1 MSTPDITWKEL
12 QAGAIDAVKS
22 TFPVEGR
29 TRSLVLNNVTVDDS
43 AAVIGDLRGQ
53 ERAKETGRTWG
64 ANVVADISLLDKTTN
79 KIIDR
84 SKTKIFTLPRPTDRY
99 SYIVDGSEWQVDNLW
114 RLKPGVYSQIKANG
128 DLETEFALAGASFA
142 KESRLKIPFSPE
154 NKKFKFRWGTT
165 NINLYPI
172 LKTLGV
178 QDEDMKKAWGPDIYK
193 ANATAKIEQDIQK
206 LYKGISKRGVRAEN
220 SSYDAIASA
229 VFKEFHNAELAP
241 DTTKHTL
248 GKPISHVTGEALLL
262 ASKRILDVAQGI
274 TPPDDRNSLIFK
286 KLTGVDDFLRER
298 LSKSSTQ
305 RIIKLKVGNNIDRAD
320 KVRDI
325 LSSELFSKPIKQI
338 FTSSSLSKNP
348 EQTNPLEMI
357 SNYRSTTIL
366 GGDEGGIKSDRT
378 LNKQMKLINPTH
390 MGFLD
395 PIHTPECS
403 PQGTEIY
410 TKLGWKKF
418 EDITE
423 DDELLCRP
431 EGISNFSVGDTRF
444 CKPERVIKS
453 FYKGLLFGMDNGK
466 IAYSVTPN
474 HRVICRP
481 LDEGSHWR
489 ITTADLVHD
498 RPRVFPVAHT
508 PVIYN
513 NSPKFFE
520 LPLVTDY
527 EKNIDK
533 IDMED
538 WAEFMGWFLS
548 EGSTCVSN
556 YSVVISQSKEVNP
569 NEYSAIQLLLNRLPF
584 GVWGTPSR
592 GTSFTKSHKQ
602 LSSYLKKF
610 GDCYSKFIPDYIF
623 TASVTARERFMEAM
637 LLGDGRLNSNRKP
650 ESKTK
655 SYKQKVYTTTSPR
668 LADGFEKLAIEMGY
682 SVSRSVYEDNRE
694 ERYFDVHE
702 IRLLRHRERAAHPIS
717 RIRRDRKKIE
727 FVSQYSTVEYEG
739 MVYCATVPG
748 GLLFIRMPGRLGMW
762 TGNSVRTGIS
772 LTLPL
777 GVTKDGNEARATVY
791 DLKEHKLLEGKNGL
805 TPAELHSEFVLLP
818 DQVKVGKDGRPI
830 QPSGHVKM
838 KDPTTGEIV
847 LRSMK
852 DARYMFVSPHQLF
865 DEATN
870 LIPFLQ
876 NNQGNRTMTASRQAS
891 QAVGLRDRET
901 PLVQVQG
908 GNTTWEHLIGIPF
921 SQTAPTAGKIVDIR
935 SDQSDNRFPDSI
947 ILQDK
952 SGTKHEIQIYNHF
965 PLNDTKTFMHSIPKV
980 QVGQEVKEGDLL
992 ADTNFTR
999 DGKLALGTNLRV
1011 SYMPYK
1017 GYNFEDGIVISNSAA
1032 QKLTSEHV
1040 HRKSIEID
1048 PTKDSMNKK
1057 KFQAFSSVTAKKY
1070 GKTQLDRLDDDG
1082 VIRVGQKINP
1092 GDLLIAA
1099 VGKKENLGMV
1109 SRLAARLDKSLFDRT
1124 DRSVSWDGSGM
1135 GEIVKVQKLPNGKGA
1150 VVHVRTDE
1158 PAEVGD
1164 KIVGRHGNKS
1174 IIVSVVPDHEMPRIG
1189 AHDGQHVEVLMNPSG
1204 VPSRINLGQMLETA
1218 ASKIAIKTG
1227 KPYIVNNFDSVNT
1240 NDYTEKVKQ
1249 DLKDHGLT
1257 DTEEIYD
1264 PTTHKKL
1271 GDVLTGD
1278 QYIMKLKHQVE
1289 KKLAVRSVA
1298 NYTIDRSPKGTGS
1311 ANPGQGIGQLEFYAL
1326 LAHGARKNLK
1336 EMATYKADQQ
1346 VDERLNPQ
1354 AHIDFWH
1361 RVQMG
1366 QPLPAP
1372 RPTFA
1377 YRKFESYLNG
1387 LGINIRKEGHEMQ
1400 LIPLTDKGVLAMSN
1414 GEIPD
1419 PGRVLRGKDAKE
1431 LEKGLFDPKITG
1443 GLPDAH
1449 EPGKGLNW
1457 AHITLAKPM
1466 PSPVFVGTAQKPGPA
1481 VILTG
1486 LKFNEFEDIVKG
1498 KKVLNGKTGGE
1509 AIKDILDGINVK
1521 KELNKVIS
1529 ELPALKGSALNHA
1542 NRKAK
1547 YLNAL
1552 DTLNM
1557 KPSDAYMMNHV
1568 PVIPPVFRPIVP
1580 MPDGSLRYD
1589 DINHLYK
1596 DLGTVNNKLKEGI
1609 KDLPEV
1615 EQPLREELYDLLK
1628 STMGV
1633 GGIPQYESSRKLKG
1647 ILDTIAGTSPKQG
1660 FFQKKIMKRRQE
1672 LSMRSTIIPEPA
1684 MHLDYVGIPRSAA
1697 MELYKPFVI
1706 RELKTVGRSPL
1717 EARKDLKEETPAAW
1731 RALEKALDSR
1741 PVILKRDPA
1750 LHKFSIMAFKPK
1762 LVDGKAIRIHPLVTS
1777 GFNADF
1783 DGNCFIGTSKVVLKF
1798 CDKHGTATDISS
1810 VEKEFAMKFV
1820 AGTTIQLGYNSGVII
1835 DTEIQQIPYL
1845 IDTRKID
1852 KNGAAVYDVPEGIFV
1867 LSYDH
1872 QNKVPKFCQV
1882 TAVTVEGSC
1891 EVAKV
1896 TTRLG
1901 LDVTSS
1907 INESLCVYDHYT
1919 QEIKDV
1925 CPKDAIGK
1933 LSPIIRKVP
1942 TSNLYGDFEFGW
1954 MLGAFVSDGIK
1965 NGDTVGIVKILDS
1978 YRDRFY
1984 KAVSAYENKLPKRTT
1999 FRSEHSVE
2007 KGDDITGPSV
2017 KDHIYNVEKTA
2028 SLFEHCFVC
2037 PRVEGRAS
2045 LSKKLPEISTLTQE
2059 TLVGILL
2066 GLLEGD
2072 GSLSISHGKRR
2083 AQVMASFGTSS
2094 NSLVTSILA
2103 LCKFLGIRAGVT
2115 PYDPKNGRLQKHRA
2129 YIINFSTPDLEK
2141 YAPILLDKCCDP
2153 AIVAPLKLLINEGTS
2168 KDDRD
2173 IVPVPEQ
2180 IMTIC
2185 ASTQGPITDTSMQRS
2200 LATIKSSRKNGW
2212 YISRDMAKRVL
2223 KYLSEAHVT
2232 DLHNW
2237 TSLVNSED
2245 IHWDVITEISN
2256 IGQATVYDLVVPETK
2271 VFAVNDGLV
2280 VWDTMSAFLPLT
2292 DDAVREAQKMFPSN
2306 NLFSSTNGGI
2316 MYAPSQEALL
2326 GLHLLSKWGEET
2338 NKKFPNFDQLKKE
2351 YDKGTIKMTD
2361 VVLVNGK
2368 PTTYG
2373 RRVLANQLPKEFQSD
2388 EILYSPGAI
2397 VTKKGG
2403 GGRIGI
2409 LDLLSDIGK
2418 KDPKKF
2424 ANTVDRLK
2432 DLGNKHAYDVGF
2444 SLSLDDLKVHKDVRD
2459 AILSKADDEAT
2470 AIRKSSLSAQD
2481 KEDKLVALYDGA
2493 SHTLD
2498 KAIRPLI
2505 EKSHNNIYTMV
2516 DSGARGNWSQF
2527 RQMNIAPMIMQDA
2540 TGRKLPT
2547 PVKRSYAEG
2556 LDVGDYWTALHGARM
2571 GTLQRAEGTSEPGML
2586 TKDIINFVI
2595 PEMIVSKECGT
2606 KEGISMDIHDED
2618 IHDRLLAKPLAVG
2631 GQKFDRNTIV
2641 TPALTALLKKNHVN
2655 QIVVRSPLKCQH
2667 GLGICSKCFGL
2678 NENGVEH
2685 EIGTNIGVIAGHSL
2699 GEPAMQLA
2707 MDCNAAGNL
2716 ITVNLGG
2723 LSYILTFEQLWNRIQ
2738 STVDVDGDIETK
2750 IPENLEVWDHNKMVP
2765 VHSIQRHKPHGDM
2778 FFARTE
2784 SGHCFISQDSHP
2796 NWVREDIV
2804 RCPKCG
2810 SEEPVK
2816 FVSHHKS
2823 GEKTT
2828 VRCIKC
2834 ETSHSV
2840 SRRAYQG
2847 QQETVVRTDHL
2858 EGMYMGICSEQRVED
2873 INVDM
2878 PLPPYL
2884 LGIFLAEGNVRR
2896 ERVLAEIEEGTKQRQ
2911 KVGSGLLWKVL
2922 SVEIAQDPGLIQDK
2936 IKEHLV
2942 QSNIEFTTPSVHNIR
2957 LNDVVLARKLW
2968 AQCGI
2973 HSNNKQLPP
2982 GWLKQPIQWKLEF
2995 LAGLLDGD
3003 GTLVS
3008 KHTAALDTTSWSLVS
3023 QVQQLVRSLGGWSTV
3038 YLCTVKDLTRHQG
3051 FRVTIDLAHSLPSIK
3066 NFPLVETNSEIREN
3080 YYSKV
3085 VQVKKVEFY
3094 TDWTYDLS
3102 TSTRG
3107 FSSNYLK
3114 THNSFHTGG
3123 VSGSR
3128 GAGATTRIGRLKE
3141 LLKLPAKLPDSATLA
3156 RTSGRVDKIE
3166 KDPTGWNIYING
3178 QAHFSPATRKLMY
3191 DDKPLEVGMS
3201 VKKGTPITEG
3211 PINPRELLPLTDVPT
3226 VQNHLVSEL
3235 YDGIYKDER
3244 VRRRNIETV
3253 VRSLTN
3259 LAQIRDPGDSSGF
3272 MTGDVVSRSLVE
3284 EHNRT
3289 LAAGHKPIE
3298 YRPVLK
3304 GMEQGVLDTQEDW
3317 LARLNFRRLKETIME
3332 GAAKGWKTNL
3342 HGTHPVP
3349 AYAVGSE
3356 FGEGTKH
3363 EPWKY

>member
-1 MSTPDITWKEL
+1 VSTPDITWKEL
-12 QAGAIDAVKS
+12 QSGAVDAIKS
-22 TFPVEGR
+22 TFPIEGR
-29 TRSLVLNNVTVDDS
+29 TRSLVLNNVNIDDS
-43 AAVIGDLRGQ
+43 GAVIGDLRSQ
-53 ERAKETGRTWG
+53 ERAKETNRTWG
-64 ANVVADISLLDKTTN
+64 ANVVADISLVDKATGN
-79 KIIDR
+79 VIDR
-84 SKTKIFTLPRPTDRY
+84 SKTKIFTLPRPTERY

-128 DLETEFALAGASFA
+128 ELETEFALAGASFA

-178 QDEDMKKAWGPDIYK
+178 QDEEMKKAWGPDIYK
-193 ANATAKIEQDIQK
+193 ANSTAKIEQDILK
-206 LYKGISKRGVRAEN
+206 LYKGISKRGVKAEN
-220 SSYDAIASA
+220 SSYDAIAAA

-338 FTSSSLSKNP
+338 FTNSSLSKNP

-395 PIHTPECS
+395 PIHTPE
-403 PQGTEIY
+403 
-410 TKLGWKKF
+410 
-418 EDITE
+418 
-423 DDELLCRP
+423 
-431 EGISNFSVGDTRF
+431 
-444 CKPERVIKS
+444 
-453 FYKGLLFGMDNGK
+453 
-466 IAYSVTPN
+466 
-474 HRVICRP
+474 
-481 LDEGSHWR
+481 
-489 ITTADLVHD
+489 
-498 RPRVFPVAHT
+498 
-508 PVIYN
+508 
-513 NSPKFFE
+513 
-520 LPLVTDY
+520 
-527 EKNIDK
+527 
-533 IDMED
+533 
-538 WAEFMGWFLS
+538 
-548 EGSTCVSN
+548 
-556 YSVVISQSKEVNP
+556 
-569 NEYSAIQLLLNRLPF
+569 
-584 GVWGTPSR
+584 
-592 GTSFTKSHKQ
+592 
-602 LSSYLKKF
+602 
-610 GDCYSKFIPDYIF
+610 
-623 TASVTARERFMEAM
+623 
-637 LLGDGRLNSNRKP
+637 
-650 ESKTK
+650 
-655 SYKQKVYTTTSPR
+655 
-668 LADGFEKLAIEMGY
+668 
-682 SVSRSVYEDNRE
+682 
-694 ERYFDVHE
+694 
-702 IRLLRHRERAAHPIS
+702 
-717 RIRRDRKKIE
+717 
-727 FVSQYSTVEYEG
+727 
-739 MVYCATVPG
+739 
-748 GLLFIRMPGRLGMW
+748 
-762 TGNSVRTGIS
+762 SVRTGIS

-791 DLKEHKLLEGKNGL
+791 DLKEHKVLEGKKGL
-805 TPAELHSEFVLLP
+805 TPAELHSEFILLP
-818 DQVKVGKDGRPI
+818 DQVRMKDGRPV
-830 QPSGHVKM
+830 QPKNLVKM
-838 KDPTTGEIV
+838 KDPETGEIV
-847 LRSMK
+847 LRPMK

-891 QAVGLRDRET
+891 QAVGLRDREV

-921 SQTAPTAGKIVDIR
+921 SQTAPTAGKILAIK

-947 ILQDK
+947 VLQDK
-952 SGTKHEIQIYNHF
+952 GGKKHEIQLYNHF

-1017 GYNFEDGIVISNSAA
+1017 GYNFEDGIVISHSAA

-1082 VIRVGQKINP
+1082 VIRIGEKVSP

-1109 SRLAARLDKSLFDRT
+1109 TRLAARLDKSLFDRT
-1124 DRSVSWDGSGM
+1124 DRSVSWDGSAA
-1135 GEIVKVQKLPNGKGA
+1135 GEVVKVQKLANGKGA

-1164 KIVGRHGNKS
+1164 KIVGRHGNKCFDENTEVLTDIGWKKFSSLNRTECIATLNQNTFQIEYQLPTAYVAESYNGKMYRFQGRRLDLLVTPNHNHFVRGRSDRSKEEGKWRLESAESCFGKQRVHLRTGEWNPVVDCDVITIPGRPHEPHQHYEFSKPKMYDADDFLEFFGYWVTEGCISDSKVLVAQRKEVNPETYEQIRVCLIRLGYEPWCYPDTLGFSDPRLAHWLSKFGKARDKYIPRSFLSTNKRQLKILADACFAGDGGNYYREKDNHTRYELFTSSKRLADDYQELAFKLGMSANIKEAAEGRKVVRFSLNPEVWTTKDVRYGEKESWVEYNGMIYCVEVPNHIIYIRRNGIPVWSGNS
-1174 IIVSVVPDHEMPRIG
+1174 IVTQIIPDHEMPRIG
-1189 AHDGQHVEVLMNPSG
+1189 TPDGQHVEVLMNPSG

-1218 ASKIAIKTG
+1218 ASKIAVKTG

-1240 NDYTEKVKQ
+1240 EDYTEKVKQ

-1264 PTTHKKL
+1264 PVTHRKL

-1289 KKLAVRSVA
+1289 KKLAVRSTA
-1298 NYTIDRSPKGTGS
+1298 NYTIDRAPKGTGS
-1311 ANPGQGIGQLEFYAL
+1311 ENPGQGIGQLEFYAL

-1387 LGINIRKEGHEMQ
+1387 LGINVRKEGHEMQ
-1400 LIPLTDKGVLAMSN
+1400 LTPLTDKGVLAMSN
-1414 GEIPD
+1414 GEIED

-1431 LEKGLFDPKITG
+1431 LEKGLFDPKVTG
-1443 GLPDAH
+1443 GLPDSN

-1457 AHITLAKPM
+1457 AHITLARPM
-1466 PSPVFVGTAQKPGPA
+1466 PSPIFVGTAQKPGPA

-1498 KKVLNGKTGGE
+1498 KKTLNGKTGGE
-1509 AIKDILDGINVK
+1509 AIKEALDGVNVK
-1521 KELNKVIS
+1521 KELSKVMA
-1529 ELPALKGSALNHA
+1529 ELPELRGSALNHA

-1547 YLNAL
+1547 YLRSL
-1552 DTLNM
+1552 DSLNM
-1557 KPSDAYMMNHV
+1557 KPSEAYMMNHV

-1580 MPDGSLRYD
+1580 MPDGSLRFD

-1596 DLGTVNNKLKEGI
+1596 DLGIVNNKLKEGV

-1660 FFQKKIMKRRQE
+1660 FFQKKLMKRRQE

-1706 RELKTVGRSPL
+1706 RELKGVGRSPL

-1731 RALEKALDSR
+1731 RALEKALESR
-1741 PVILKRDPA
+1741 PILLKRDPA

-1783 DGNCFIGTSKVVLKF
+1783 DG
-1798 CDKHGTATDISS
+1798 
-1810 VEKEFAMKFV
+1810 
-1820 AGTTIQLGYNSGVII
+1820 
-1835 DTEIQQIPYL
+1835 
-1845 IDTRKID
+1845 
-1852 KNGAAVYDVPEGIFV
+1852 
-1867 LSYDH
+1867 
-1872 QNKVPKFCQV
+1872 
-1882 TAVTVEGSC
+1882 
-1891 EVAKV
+1891 
-1896 TTRLG
+1896 
-1901 LDVTSS
+1901 
-1907 INESLCVYDHYT
+1907 
-1919 QEIKDV
+1919 
-1925 CPKDAIGK
+1925 
-1933 LSPIIRKVP
+1933 
-1942 TSNLYGDFEFGW
+1942 
-1954 MLGAFVSDGIK
+1954 
-1965 NGDTVGIVKILDS
+1965 
-1978 YRDRFY
+1978 
-1984 KAVSAYENKLPKRTT
+1984 
-1999 FRSEHSVE
+1999 
-2007 KGDDITGPSV
+2007 
-2017 KDHIYNVEKTA
+2017 
-2028 SLFEHCFVC
+2028 
-2037 PRVEGRAS
+2037 
-2045 LSKKLPEISTLTQE
+2045 
-2059 TLVGILL
+2059 
-2066 GLLEGD
+2066 
-2072 GSLSISHGKRR
+2072 
-2083 AQVMASFGTSS
+2083 
-2094 NSLVTSILA
+2094 
-2103 LCKFLGIRAGVT
+2103 
-2115 PYDPKNGRLQKHRA
+2115 
-2129 YIINFSTPDLEK
+2129 
-2141 YAPILLDKCCDP
+2141 
-2153 AIVAPLKLLINEGTS
+2153 
-2168 KDDRD
+2168 
-2173 IVPVPEQ
+2173 
-2180 IMTIC
+2180 
-2185 ASTQGPITDTSMQRS
+2185 
-2200 LATIKSSRKNGW
+2200 
-2212 YISRDMAKRVL
+2212 
-2223 KYLSEAHVT
+2223 
-2232 DLHNW
+2232 
-2237 TSLVNSED
+2237 
-2245 IHWDVITEISN
+2245 
-2256 IGQATVYDLVVPETK
+2256 
-2271 VFAVNDGLV
+2271 
-2280 VWDTMSAFLPLT
+2280 DTMSAFLPLT
-2292 DDAVREAQKMFPSN
+2292 DDAVREAHKMFPSN

-2316 MYAPSQEALL
+2316 MYAPSQESLL
-2326 GLHLLSKWGEET
+2326 GLHLLSKWGKESD
-2338 NKKFPNFDQLKKE
+2338 KKYQNFDQARKD
-2351 YDKGTIKMTD
+2351 YDKGSLPANE
-2361 VVLVNGK
+2361 VVSVNGK
-2368 PTTYG
+2368 RTTYG
-2373 RRVLANQLPKEFQSD
+2373 RRLLANALPKEYQTD
-2388 EILYSPGAI
+2388 QLLYDPHLVIS
-2397 VTKKGG
+2397 KKGVSLKRSSDTDNG
-2403 GGRIGI
+2403 ESASSAIGI
-2409 LDLLSDIGK
+2409 LSLLSDIGK

-2432 DLGNKHAYDVGF
+2432 DIGNKHAYDVGF
-2444 SLSLDDLKVHKDVRD
+2444 SLSLNDLKVHKDIRNS
-2459 AILSKADDEAT
+2459 ILDKADEEAAT
-2470 AIRKSSLSAQD
+2470 IRKSSASTQD
-2481 KEDKLVALYDGA
+2481 KEDKLVTLYDGA
-2493 SHTLD
+2493 SHAMD

-2547 PVKRSYAEG
+2547 PVKRSYSEG

-2586 TKDIINFVI
+2586 TKDIINFVM
-2595 PEMIVSKECGT
+2595 PEMIVSHECGT
-2606 KEGISMDIHDED
+2606 KEGISMSINDED
-2618 IHDRLLAKPLAVG
+2618 VHDRLLAKPISVG

-2641 TPALTALLKKNHVN
+2641 TPAMTSLLKKNRID

-2707 MDCNAAGNL
+2707 MD
-2716 ITVNLGG
+2716 
-2723 LSYILTFEQLWNRIQ
+2723 
-2738 STVDVDGDIETK
+2738 
-2750 IPENLEVWDHNKMVP
+2750 
-2765 VHSIQRHKPHGDM
+2765 
-2778 FFARTE
+2778 
-2784 SGHCFISQDSHP
+2784 
-2796 NWVREDIV
+2796 
-2804 RCPKCG
+2804 
-2810 SEEPVK
+2810 
-2816 FVSHHKS
+2816 
-2823 GEKTT
+2823 
-2828 VRCIKC
+2828 
-2834 ETSHSV
+2834 
-2840 SRRAYQG
+2840 
-2847 QQETVVRTDHL
+2847 
-2858 EGMYMGICSEQRVED
+2858 
-2873 INVDM
+2873 
-2878 PLPPYL
+2878 
-2884 LGIFLAEGNVRR
+2884 
-2896 ERVLAEIEEGTKQRQ
+2896 
-2911 KVGSGLLWKVL
+2911 
-2922 SVEIAQDPGLIQDK
+2922 
-2936 IKEHLV
+2936 
-2942 QSNIEFTTPSVHNIR
+2942 
-2957 LNDVVLARKLW
+2957 
-2968 AQCGI
+2968 
-2973 HSNNKQLPP
+2973 
-2982 GWLKQPIQWKLEF
+2982 
-2995 LAGLLDGD
+2995 
-3003 GTLVS
+3003 
-3008 KHTAALDTTSWSLVS
+3008 
-3023 QVQQLVRSLGGWSTV
+3023 
-3038 YLCTVKDLTRHQG
+3038 
-3051 FRVTIDLAHSLPSIK
+3051 
-3066 NFPLVETNSEIREN
+3066 
-3080 YYSKV
+3080 
-3085 VQVKKVEFY
+3085 
-3094 TDWTYDLS
+3094 
-3102 TSTRG
+3102 
-3107 FSSNYLK
+3107 
-3114 THNSFHTGG
+3114 SFHTGG

-3156 RTSGRVDKIE
+3156 RTSGKVDKIE

-3178 QAHFSPATRKLMY
+3178 QPHFAPATRKLLY
-3191 DDKPLEVGMS
+3191 DNKPLEVGMS
-3201 VKKGTPITEG
+3201 VKKGSPITEG
-3211 PINPRELLPLTDVPT
+3211 PINPRDLLPLTDVPT

-3244 VRRRNIETV
+3244 VRRRNIEMI

-3259 LAQIRDPGDSSGF
+3259 LSQIRDPGDTSGF
-3272 MTGDVVSRSLVE
+3272 MTGDVVSRSLIE
-3284 EHNRT
+3284 EHNRN
-3289 LAAGHKPIE
+3289 LEPGHRPIDS
-3298 YRPVLK
+3298 RPVLK

-3317 LARLNFRRLKETIME
+3317 LARLNFRRLKETVME
-3332 GAAKGWKTNL
+3332 GAAKGWKTNI

-3349 AYAVGSE
+3349 AYAFGSE
-3356 FGEGTKH
+3356 FGEGTKR
-3363 EPWKY
+3363 EPWKYG

>member
-1 MSTPDITWKEL
+1 MSTPDVTWKEL
-12 QAGAIDAVKS
+12 QTGATDAVKS
-22 TFPVEGR
+22 TFPIEGR
-29 TRSLVLNNVTVDDS
+29 TRSLILNNVHIDESS
-43 AAVIGDLRGQ
+43 AILGDLRGQ

-128 DLETEFALAGASFA
+128 ELETEFALAGASFA

-178 QDEDMKKAWGPDIYK
+178 QDEDMKKAWGPDVYK
-193 ANATAKIEQDIQK
+193 ANMTAKIEQDIQK
-206 LYKGISKRGVRAEN
+206 LYKGISKRGVKAEN

-262 ASKRILDVAQGI
+262 ASRRILDVAQGI

-305 RIIKLKVGNNIDRAD
+305 RVIKLKVGNNIDRAD

-395 PIHTPECS
+395 PIHTPE
-403 PQGTEIY
+403 
-410 TKLGWKKF
+410 
-418 EDITE
+418 
-423 DDELLCRP
+423 
-431 EGISNFSVGDTRF
+431 
-444 CKPERVIKS
+444 
-453 FYKGLLFGMDNGK
+453 
-466 IAYSVTPN
+466 
-474 HRVICRP
+474 
-481 LDEGSHWR
+481 
-489 ITTADLVHD
+489 
-498 RPRVFPVAHT
+498 
-508 PVIYN
+508 
-513 NSPKFFE
+513 
-520 LPLVTDY
+520 
-527 EKNIDK
+527 
-533 IDMED
+533 
-538 WAEFMGWFLS
+538 
-548 EGSTCVSN
+548 
-556 YSVVISQSKEVNP
+556 
-569 NEYSAIQLLLNRLPF
+569 
-584 GVWGTPSR
+584 
-592 GTSFTKSHKQ
+592 
-602 LSSYLKKF
+602 
-610 GDCYSKFIPDYIF
+610 
-623 TASVTARERFMEAM
+623 
-637 LLGDGRLNSNRKP
+637 
-650 ESKTK
+650 
-655 SYKQKVYTTTSPR
+655 
-668 LADGFEKLAIEMGY
+668 
-682 SVSRSVYEDNRE
+682 
-694 ERYFDVHE
+694 
-702 IRLLRHRERAAHPIS
+702 
-717 RIRRDRKKIE
+717 
-727 FVSQYSTVEYEG
+727 
-739 MVYCATVPG
+739 
-748 GLLFIRMPGRLGMW
+748 
-762 TGNSVRTGIS
+762 SVRTGIS
-772 LTLPL
+772 LTLPM
-777 GVTKDGNEARATVY
+777 GVTKDGNEARAMVY

-818 DQVKVGKDGRPI
+818 DQVKIKDGKPV
-830 QPSGHVKM
+830 PTTALVKM
-838 KDPTTGEIV
+838 KDPETGEIV
-847 LRSMK
+847 RRPMK
-852 DARYMFVSPHQLF
+852 DARYMFASAHQLF

-891 QAVGLRDRET
+891 QAVGLRDREV
-901 PLVQVQG
+901 PLVQVKG

-921 SQTAPTAGKIVDIR
+921 SQTAPTSGKIVEIKTGE
-935 SDQSDNRFPDSI
+935 SDNRFPDSI
-947 ILQDK
+947 IIQD
-952 SGTKHEIQIYNHF
+952 SGGKKHEVQLYNHF
-965 PLNDTKTFMHSIPKV
+965 PLNDAKTFMHSIPHV
-980 QVGQEVKEGDLL
+980 TVGQDVKAGDLI
-992 ADTNFTR
+992 ADTNYTKN
-999 DGKLALGTNLRV
+999 GILALGTNLHV

-1017 GYNFEDGIVISNSAA
+1017 GYNFEDGIVISDSAA
-1032 QKLTSEHV
+1032 KKLTSEHV

-1109 SRLAARLDKSLFDRT
+1109 SRLASRLDKSLFDRT
-1124 DRSVSWDGSGM
+1124 DRSVSWDGSGA
-1135 GEIVKVQKLPNGKGA
+1135 GEVVKVQKLPNGKGA

-1174 IIVSVVPDHEMPRIG
+1174 IVTQIIPDHEMPRIG
-1189 AHDGQHVEVLMNPSG
+1189 APDGPHVEVLMNPSG

-1218 ASKIAIKTG
+1218 ASKIAVKTG
-1227 KPYIVNNFDSVNT
+1227 KPYIVNNFGGSEI
-1240 NDYTEKVKQ
+1240 DYTEMVKK
-1249 DLKDHGLT
+1249 DLKDHNLT

-1264 PTTHKKL
+1264 PVTHKKL

-1289 KKLAVRSVA
+1289 KKLAVRSTA
-1298 NYTIDRSPKGTGS
+1298 NYTIDRAPKGTGS
-1311 ANPGQGIGQLEFYAL
+1311 ENPGQGIGQLEFYAL

-1387 LGINIRKEGHEMQ
+1387 LGIDVRKEGHEMQ

-1414 GEIPD
+1414 GEIED

-1431 LEKGLFDPKITG
+1431 LEKGLFDSKITG
-1443 GLPDAH
+1443 GLPDAN

-1498 KKVLNGKTGGE
+1498 KKERNGKTGGE
-1509 AIKDILDGINVK
+1509 VIKELLDGINVK
-1521 KELNKVIS
+1521 KELSKVTS
-1529 ELPALKGSALNHA
+1529 ELSGLKGSALNHA

-1547 YLNAL
+1547 YLTAL
-1552 DTLNM
+1552 DNLNM

-1580 MPDGSLRYD
+1580 MPDGSLRFD

-1596 DLGTVNNKLKEGI
+1596 DLGIVNNKLKEGV

-1628 STMGV
+1628 ATMGV

-1660 FFQKKIMKRRQE
+1660 FFQKKLMKRRQE

-1706 RELKTVGRSPL
+1706 RELKKVGRSPL

-1731 RALEKALDSR
+1731 KALEKALDSR
-1741 PVILKRDPA
+1741 PVLLKRDPA

-1783 DGNCFIGTSKVVLKF
+1783 DG
-1798 CDKHGTATDISS
+1798 
-1810 VEKEFAMKFV
+1810 
-1820 AGTTIQLGYNSGVII
+1820 
-1835 DTEIQQIPYL
+1835 
-1845 IDTRKID
+1845 
-1852 KNGAAVYDVPEGIFV
+1852 
-1867 LSYDH
+1867 
-1872 QNKVPKFCQV
+1872 
-1882 TAVTVEGSC
+1882 
-1891 EVAKV
+1891 
-1896 TTRLG
+1896 
-1901 LDVTSS
+1901 
-1907 INESLCVYDHYT
+1907 
-1919 QEIKDV
+1919 
-1925 CPKDAIGK
+1925 
-1933 LSPIIRKVP
+1933 
-1942 TSNLYGDFEFGW
+1942 
-1954 MLGAFVSDGIK
+1954 
-1965 NGDTVGIVKILDS
+1965 
-1978 YRDRFY
+1978 
-1984 KAVSAYENKLPKRTT
+1984 
-1999 FRSEHSVE
+1999 
-2007 KGDDITGPSV
+2007 
-2017 KDHIYNVEKTA
+2017 
-2028 SLFEHCFVC
+2028 
-2037 PRVEGRAS
+2037 
-2045 LSKKLPEISTLTQE
+2045 
-2059 TLVGILL
+2059 
-2066 GLLEGD
+2066 
-2072 GSLSISHGKRR
+2072 
-2083 AQVMASFGTSS
+2083 
-2094 NSLVTSILA
+2094 
-2103 LCKFLGIRAGVT
+2103 
-2115 PYDPKNGRLQKHRA
+2115 
-2129 YIINFSTPDLEK
+2129 
-2141 YAPILLDKCCDP
+2141 
-2153 AIVAPLKLLINEGTS
+2153 
-2168 KDDRD
+2168 
-2173 IVPVPEQ
+2173 
-2180 IMTIC
+2180 
-2185 ASTQGPITDTSMQRS
+2185 
-2200 LATIKSSRKNGW
+2200 
-2212 YISRDMAKRVL
+2212 
-2223 KYLSEAHVT
+2223 
-2232 DLHNW
+2232 
-2237 TSLVNSED
+2237 
-2245 IHWDVITEISN
+2245 
-2256 IGQATVYDLVVPETK
+2256 
-2271 VFAVNDGLV
+2271 
-2280 VWDTMSAFLPLT
+2280 DTMSAFLPLT
-2292 DDAVREAQKMFPSN
+2292 DDAVRESQKMFPSN

-2326 GLHLLSKWGEET
+2326 GLHLLSKWGEDT
-2338 NKKFPNFDQLKKE
+2338 GKKFPNFDQLKKE
-2351 YDKGTIKMTD
+2351 YDKGSIKMTD
-2361 VVLVNGK
+2361 VVSVNGK
-2368 PTTYG
+2368 STTYG
-2373 RRVLANQLPKEFQSD
+2373 RRILANQLPKEFQTD
-2388 EILYSPGAI
+2388 ELLYSPNAI
-2397 VTKKGG
+2397 ITKKGG
-2403 GGRIGI
+2403 GERIGI
-2409 LDLLSDIGK
+2409 LDLLSEIGK

-2432 DLGNKHAYDVGF
+2432 DVGNKHAYDVGF

-2459 AILSKADDEAT
+2459 KILHKADEEAEQ
-2470 AIRKSSLSAQD
+2470 IKKSSASSQD

-2493 SHTLD
+2493 SHALD

-2540 TGRKLPT
+2540 TGRKLPN
-2547 PVKRSYAEG
+2547 PVKKSYSEG
-2556 LDVGDYWTALHGARM
+2556 LDIGDYWTALHGARM

-2586 TKDIINFVI
+2586 TKDIINFVM

-2606 KEGISMDIHDED
+2606 KEGISMDINDED
-2618 IHDRLLAKPLAVG
+2618 IHDRLLAKPLTVG
-2631 GQKFDRNTIV
+2631 SHKFERNTIV
-2641 TPALTALLKKNHVN
+2641 TPSITSLLKKNHID

-2707 MDCNAAGNL
+2707 MD
-2716 ITVNLGG
+2716 
-2723 LSYILTFEQLWNRIQ
+2723 
-2738 STVDVDGDIETK
+2738 
-2750 IPENLEVWDHNKMVP
+2750 
-2765 VHSIQRHKPHGDM
+2765 
-2778 FFARTE
+2778 
-2784 SGHCFISQDSHP
+2784 
-2796 NWVREDIV
+2796 
-2804 RCPKCG
+2804 
-2810 SEEPVK
+2810 
-2816 FVSHHKS
+2816 
-2823 GEKTT
+2823 
-2828 VRCIKC
+2828 
-2834 ETSHSV
+2834 
-2840 SRRAYQG
+2840 
-2847 QQETVVRTDHL
+2847 
-2858 EGMYMGICSEQRVED
+2858 
-2873 INVDM
+2873 
-2878 PLPPYL
+2878 
-2884 LGIFLAEGNVRR
+2884 
-2896 ERVLAEIEEGTKQRQ
+2896 
-2911 KVGSGLLWKVL
+2911 
-2922 SVEIAQDPGLIQDK
+2922 
-2936 IKEHLV
+2936 
-2942 QSNIEFTTPSVHNIR
+2942 
-2957 LNDVVLARKLW
+2957 
-2968 AQCGI
+2968 
-2973 HSNNKQLPP
+2973 
-2982 GWLKQPIQWKLEF
+2982 
-2995 LAGLLDGD
+2995 
-3003 GTLVS
+3003 
-3008 KHTAALDTTSWSLVS
+3008 
-3023 QVQQLVRSLGGWSTV
+3023 
-3038 YLCTVKDLTRHQG
+3038 
-3051 FRVTIDLAHSLPSIK
+3051 
-3066 NFPLVETNSEIREN
+3066 
-3080 YYSKV
+3080 
-3085 VQVKKVEFY
+3085 
-3094 TDWTYDLS
+3094 
-3102 TSTRG
+3102 
-3107 FSSNYLK
+3107 
-3114 THNSFHTGG
+3114 SFHTGG

-3156 RTSGRVDKIE
+3156 KVSGRVDKIE
-3166 KDPTGWNIYING
+3166 KDSTGWNIYING
-3178 QAHFSPATRKLMY
+3178 QSHFAPATRKLLY
-3191 DDKPLEVGMS
+3191 DNKALEVGMT
-3201 VKKGTPITEG
+3201 VKKGSPITEG

-3259 LAQIRDPGDSSGF
+3259 LTQIRDPGDTSGF

-3284 EHNRT
+3284 EHNRD
-3289 LAAGHKPIE
+3289 LATGHKPIVH
-3298 YRPVLK
+3298 RPVLK
-3304 GMEQGVLDTQEDW
+3304 GMEQAVLDTQEDW
-3317 LARLNFRRLKETIME
+3317 LARLNFRRLKETVME

-3349 AYAVGSE
+3349 AYAFGAE
-3356 FGEGTKH
+3356 FGEGTKK
-3363 EPWKY
+3363 EPWKYG